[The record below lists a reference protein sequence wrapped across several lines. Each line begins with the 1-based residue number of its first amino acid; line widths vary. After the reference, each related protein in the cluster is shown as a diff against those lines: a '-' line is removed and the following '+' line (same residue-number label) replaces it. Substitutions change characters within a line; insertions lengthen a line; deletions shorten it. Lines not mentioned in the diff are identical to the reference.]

1 MEGVAAEEH
10 GLVHGTEVIAVREP
24 LDSPSLEQ
32 RAANTI
38 RVLVMDAVQKADSG
52 HPGAPMGL
60 ADVATVLWTRFLRF
74 DPTCPDWPNRDRFV
88 LSAGHACMLQYALL
102 HLTGFDLSM
111 DDLMAFRQW
120 ESRTPGHPE
129 FGHTPGVEITTGP
142 LGQGIA
148 SAVGMALA
156 ERHLAARL
164 NTPDFAVVDHWT
176 YVIAGDGD
184 LMEGVQA
191 EAASLAGHLGLGK
204 LIVVY
209 DDNRITIDGATSL
222 AFDEDRGARYEA
234 FGWHVLHVDGHD
246 RAAIA
251 EALTMARADTE
262 RPSLIVA
269 RTHIA
274 FGAPTKQDTSEAHGT
289 PLGPEEI
296 RGAKTAYGFP
306 PDQAFFVP
314 DDVRAHFMEAGSR
327 HRPER
332 AEWETR
338 FSAWRRTHAEK
349 AALWDAL
356 HAPAVPV
363 EGRPTFET
371 GKSIATRAASGK
383 ALEWL
388 KPRVPALIG
397 GSADLEP
404 SNKTWNKGD
413 VAFSRETPE
422 GRYIH
427 FGVREHAM
435 GAMMNGMAVYG
446 GLVPFGGT
454 FLTFSDYMRGAIRL
468 AALMGV
474 RVIYVF
480 THDSIFLGE
489 DGPTHQPVEHLAAL
503 RAIPGLLTLRPAD
516 AAETVTAWEVALER
530 RGPTALCLTRQGVPV
545 LDHAGRGPTEG
556 LRRGAY
562 ILAGADA
569 EPDLIAFA
577 TGSEVHVTLEAAAT
591 LAKEGTRVRVVAVP
605 SWELFA
611 EQDASYRRAVL
622 APQVRHRM
630 AVEAA
635 VPLGWERFIGLD
647 GMFVG
652 MRRFGASAPAEVLQ
666 EKFGL
671 DADAIAAAMR
681 RTLQRG

>member
-1 MEGVAAEEH
+1 
-10 GLVHGTEVIAVREP
+10 VREP
-24 LDSPSLEQ
+24 LDSPSIEQ
-32 RAANTI
+32 RAVNTI
-38 RVLVMDAVQKADSG
+38 RGLVMDAVQKADSG

-60 ADVATVLWTRFLRF
+60 ADVAAVLWTRFLRF
-74 DPTCPDWPNRDRFV
+74 DPARPDWPNRDRFV

-120 ESRTPGHPE
+120 GSRTPGHPE
-129 FGHTPGVEITTGP
+129 FGHTPGIEITTGP

-164 NTPDFAVVDHWT
+164 NTPDFAAVDHRT
-176 YVIAGDGD
+176 YVLAGDGD
-184 LMEGVQA
+184 LMEGIQA

-209 DDNRITIDGATSL
+209 DDNRITIDGPTSL
-222 AFDEDRGARYEA
+222 AFDEDRGARFESY
-234 FGWHVLHVDGHD
+234 GWQVLRVDGHD

-251 EALTMARADTE
+251 EALAVAQDDAE

-274 FGAPTKQDTSEAHGT
+274 FGAPTKQDTSEAHGS

-296 RGAKTAYGFP
+296 RGAKLVYDLP
-306 PDQAFFVP
+306 PDRAFFVS
-314 DDVRAHFMEAGSR
+314 DDVRAYFLEAGSR
-327 HRPER
+327 HHPART
-332 AEWETR
+332 EWEAR
-338 FSAWRRTHAEK
+338 FAAWRAAHPDK
-349 AALWDAL
+349 ATLWDAL
-356 HAPAVPV
+356 HAPEVPT
-363 EGRPTFET
+363 EGRPTFEI

-388 KPRVPALIG
+388 KARVPALIG

-413 VAFSRETPE
+413 TAFSRETPE
-422 GRYIH
+422 GRYLH

-435 GAMMNGMAVYG
+435 GAMMNGMAVHG

-454 FLTFSDYMRGAIRL
+454 FLVFSDYMRGAIRL

-474 RVIYVF
+474 RAVYVF
-480 THDSIFLGE
+480 THDSIFVGE
-489 DGPTHQPVEHLAAL
+489 DGPTHQPIEHLAAL
-503 RAIPGLLTLRPAD
+503 RAIPGLVTLRPAD
-516 AAETVTAWEVALER
+516 AAETVTAWEVALQR
-530 RGPTALCLTRQGVPV
+530 KGPTALCLTRQGVPV
-545 LDHAGRGPTEG
+545 LDTARPGVADG

-562 ILAGADA
+562 ILTGADA

-577 TGSEVHVTLEAAAT
+577 TGSEVHVTLQAAAM
-591 LAKEGTRVRVVAVP
+591 LVAEGARVRVVAVP

-611 EQDASYRRAVL
+611 EQDEDYRRAVL
-622 APQVRHRM
+622 APHVTRRL

-635 VPLGWERFIGLD
+635 APFGWERFIGLD
-647 GMFVG
+647 GTFVG
-652 MRRFGASAPAEVLQ
+652 MHRFGASAPAEVLQ

-671 DADAIAAAMR
+671 GADAIAAAMR
-681 RTLQRG
+681 RALRQS

>member
-1 MEGVAAEEH
+1 
-10 GLVHGTEVIAVREP
+10 VREP
-24 LDSPSLEQ
+24 LDSPSIEQ
-32 RAANTI
+32 RAVNTI
-38 RVLVMDAVQKADSG
+38 RCLAMDAVQKADSG

-74 DPTCPDWPNRDRFV
+74 DPARPDWPNRDRFV

-129 FGHTPGVEITTGP
+129 FGHTPGIEITTGP
-142 LGQGIA
+142 LGQGI
-148 SAVGMALA
+148 SNAVGMALA

-164 NTPDFAVVDHWT
+164 NTPDFDMVDHWT

-204 LIVVY
+204 LIAVY
-209 DDNRITIDGATSL
+209 DDNRITIDGPTSL
-222 AFDEDRGARYEA
+222 AFDEDRGARFESY
-234 FGWHVLHVDGHD
+234 GWQVLRVDGHD

-251 EALTMARADTE
+251 EALTTARADTE

-269 RTHIA
+269 HTHIA
-274 FGAPTKQDTSEAHGT
+274 FGAPTKQDTSEAHGS

-296 RGAKTAYGFP
+296 RGAKAAYGFP
-306 PDQAFFVP
+306 PDRAFFVP
-314 DDVRAHFMEAGSR
+314 DDVRAYFLEAGSR
-327 HRPER
+327 HRSAR
-332 AEWETR
+332 AEWEAR
-338 FSAWRRTHAEK
+338 FAAWRAAHADR

-356 HAPAVPV
+356 YTPEVPT

-383 ALEWL
+383 AIEWL

-404 SNKTWNKGD
+404 SNKTWIKGD

-422 GRYIH
+422 GRYLH

-435 GAMMNGMAVYG
+435 GAMMNGMAVHG

-468 AALMGV
+468 AALMSV

-489 DGPTHQPVEHLAAL
+489 DGPTHQPIEHLAAL
-503 RAIPGLLTLRPAD
+503 RAIPGLVTLRPAD
-516 AAETVTAWEVALER
+516 AAETITAWEVALQR

-545 LDHAGRGPTEG
+545 LDTAQLGAAAG

-562 ILAGADA
+562 VLAGGDA
-569 EPDLIAFA
+569 EPELIAFA

-611 EQDASYRRAVL
+611 EQDESYRRAVL
-622 APQVRHRM
+622 APHVTHRL

-635 VPLGWERFIGLD
+635 APFGWERFIGME
-647 GMFVG
+647 GTFVG
-652 MRRFGASAPAEVLQ
+652 MHRFGASAPSEVLAK
-666 EKFGL
+666 KFGL
-671 DADAIAAAMR
+671 DADSVAAAMR
-681 RTLQRG
+681 HALQRG